1 VLPEATVGGVL
12 LVYLL
17 TFFALNAHNV
27 IMGRRERRN
36 TRAYA
41 ELRRPKGFL
50 TTIAVLGTLSFFGES
65 LLYVFLGLSGL
76 GSRLRVAL
84 FQLAI
89 PFDSYLQALGL
100 LVMGAGFLLFLW
112 SVSARGRYSVSWEMP
127 DDHRL
132 VTWGPY
138 RYVRH
143 PSYLGY
149 FLMFAGLLLTWLN
162 LLAAIPL
169 MAIPGYVGIADV
181 EEEMLT
187 KRFGDE
193 YRRYQSAS
201 GRFLPRLTFKRG

>member
-1 VLPEATVGGVL
+1 

-17 TFFALNAHNV
+17 TFFTLNAHNV
-27 IMGRRERRN
+27 MMSRRERKKIR
-36 TRAYA
+36 TYA
-41 ELRRPKGFL
+41 ELMRPKGFL
-50 TTIAVLGTLSFFGES
+50 PTIAALGTLSFFGES
-65 LLYVFLGLSGL
+65 LSYVFFSFLGL
-76 GSRLRVAL
+76 GSRLRVAP
-84 FQLAI
+84 FQLEI
-89 PFDSYLQALGL
+89 PFDSCLQALGL
-100 LVMGAGFLLFLW
+100 FAMGAGFLLFLW

-127 DDHRL
+127 DDHML

-149 FLMFAGLLLTWLN
+149 FLMFFGFLLTWLN

-181 EEEMLT
+181 EEEMLI

-193 YRRYQSAS
+193 YRKYQSTS
-201 GRFLPRLTFKRG
+201 GRFIPRMTLKRK